1 MKAKD
6 EYEEKMESQEELE
19 DKMQE
24 EELKLLQQNYLNY
37 YDKISITLTCYGDV
51 SNLLLNILLIT
62 FLLSLNR

>member
-1 MKAKD
+1 
-6 EYEEKMESQEELE
+6 MEDQEELGQQME
-19 DKMQE
+19 E

-62 FLLSLNR
+62 FILSLNR

>member
-1 MKAKD
+1 MEDHK
-6 EYEEKMESQEELE
+6 EIGEKME
-19 DKMQE
+19 E

-51 SNLLLNILLIT
+51 SNLLLNIILIT